1 LKPYFQDETST
12 IYHGDARFLL
22 PALSADLLC
31 TDPPYGIG
39 EAAGKNKSRNK
50 PFGKS
55 LPHNTRNRIIPAKDY
70 GNEDWDDETP
80 AEWVFLL
87 MREITKHQII
97 FGGNYFPLPPSS
109 CWLVWDKDNGA
120 SDFADCELAWTN
132 FPAAVRRLKW
142 RWNGMLQENMDDKE
156 MRVWPTQKP
165 EGVMKWALKFAPE
178 GCKTVIDP
186 YMGSGTTLV
195 AAKQMGLHCVG
206 IDRKEQAC
214 EIAAK
219 RLSQEVFQF

>member
-1 LKPYFQDETST
+1 MST
-12 IYHGDARFLL
+12 IYHGDARLLL

-50 PFGKS
+50 PYGKS
-55 LPHNTRNRIIPAKDY
+55 LPHNTRNRIIAATDY
-70 GNEDWDDETP
+70 GDDDWDNEP
-80 AEWVFLL
+80 PEEWVFLL
-87 MREITKHQII
+87 MRSITKHQII

-109 CWLVWDKDNGA
+109 CWLVWDKDNGE

-132 FPAAVRRLKW
+132 FPSAVRRLKW
-142 RWNGMLQENMDDKE
+142 RWNGMLQENMSDKE
-156 MRVWPTQKP
+156 PRLWPTQKP
-165 EGVMKWALKFAPE
+165 EAVMKWALKRAPE
-178 GCKTVIDP
+178 NCRIVLDP

-195 AAKQMGLHCVG
+195 AAKAMGIKAIG

-219 RLSQEVFQF
+219 RLSQEVFQFADEGPTA